1 MHGCTTFYVHLLIAQ
16 FQWDLIDILGLI
28 KDNKILQVILVN
40 FLKNLLIKN
49 LFNYLISKFF

>member
-1 MHGCTTFYVHLLIAQ
+1 MHGCTTFHVYLFIAQ

-28 KDNKILQVILVN
+28 KDNKILQVISVN
-40 FLKNLLIKN
+40 FFKNLLIKN